1 MIAPGLA
8 QFLEE
13 GLSIHVGTR
22 NDRLEPNGVRA
33 AAVRVDPAGT
43 HVEVYVAEAAAARVL
58 RDLEANGQIAISLC
72 RPVDDKAC
80 QVKGRFV
87 SVRPAEA
94 DDRAVVTAQW
104 DRFVG
109 GLELIGIPRA
119 ATARWPTWPAVA
131 IRLAVT
137 ALFEQTPAAGTG
149 GPLA

>member
-72 RPVDDKAC
+72 
-80 QVKGRFV
+80 
-87 SVRPAEA
+87 
-94 DDRAVVTAQW
+94 
-104 DRFVG
+104 
-109 GLELIGIPRA
+109 
-119 ATARWPTWPAVA
+119 
-131 IRLAVT
+131 
-137 ALFEQTPAAGTG
+137 
-149 GPLA
+149 